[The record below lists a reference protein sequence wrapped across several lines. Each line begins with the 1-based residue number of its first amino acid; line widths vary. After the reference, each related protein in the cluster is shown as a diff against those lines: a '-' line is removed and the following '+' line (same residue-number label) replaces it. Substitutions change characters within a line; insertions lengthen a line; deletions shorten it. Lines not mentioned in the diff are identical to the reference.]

1 MAGITGTYDKIDGL
15 AKEIAGNQ
23 NYMSRLDKSSEEY
36 EALKAKNND
45 LKEEFKETV
54 VEFGKIYNNTEL
66 FNENKINEVKEY
78 YFEKK
83 KIWM

>member
-1 MAGITGTYDKIDGL
+1 
-15 AKEIAGNQ
+15 
-23 NYMSRLDKSSEEY
+23 MSRLDKSSEEY